1 MSSVVLVLHL
11 LVAIG
16 LVCLV
21 LMQRSEGGALGIGG
35 GNSSLISGRGAADV
49 LARSTGVLALLF
61 FVTSISLTLMAGGGR
76 FKSSVVDE
84 PAHKASIFDNL
95 LPKAAPKI
103 VAPPPPAA
111 ATPPAAAGP
120 VAALG
125 PAVPAAPPTG
135 DVAPAPTQALER
147 AGPIDA
153 TPTPLPS
160 DKPAVAKAGPAK
172 TAAFV
177 PAKPAT
183 PAKAETGAA
192 PAKPKPVVRA
202 ATSAPASKGESGE
215 PAQSAPAQGRAG
227 PDE

>member
-103 VAPPPPAA
+103 VAPPPAA

-172 TAAFV
+172 TAALV